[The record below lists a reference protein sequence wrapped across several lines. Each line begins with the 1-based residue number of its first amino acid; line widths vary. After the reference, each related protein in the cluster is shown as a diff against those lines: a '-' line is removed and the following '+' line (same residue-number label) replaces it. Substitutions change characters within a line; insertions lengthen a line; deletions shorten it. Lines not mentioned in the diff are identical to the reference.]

1 METKPNRSV
10 CFLFIVLAS
19 TASLLGFTAT
29 VSAAPGKCLLQVD
42 GHTYLNGPCEID
54 MQGGGDF
61 MVSTPRTV
69 RPMYFA
75 TVQLNKDAGTAAG
88 FWNGKEAESHAHDD
102 LGTLTRKGACWSNSR
117 AAVCAAASESD
128 GKHAQRLED
137 FSCDQLIT
145 LHALTST
152 AQLQCGFSGYSQAWL
167 ARSRACAAQV
177 GETQSDQDLK
187 KGIAMFREAVGK
199 QGKAAACSDIAS
211 SFPDAIRQ

>member
-29 VSAAPGKCLLQVD
+29 VSAALGKCLCRSMATLAR
-42 GHTYLNGPCEID
+42 
-54 MQGGGDF
+54 MARAK
-61 MVSTPRTV
+61 STCKVAATSWSLHRTV

-167 ARSRACAAQV
+167 ARSRLAPPRSV
-177 GETQSDQDLK
+177 RRSPTRILK
-187 KGIAMFREAVGK
+187 RVSQCSGRRSVPG
-199 QGKAAACSDIAS
+199 QG
-211 SFPDAIRQ
+211 RRL